1 MAAYAAVAVVL
12 REGGAGAE
20 VLFIER
26 AMRTHDPW
34 SGHMAFPGG
43 RLEDGDDSAR
53 TAACRETLEE
63 VGLELS
69 RAEYLGH
76 LCDLSGRSGAPKPMI
91 VSAHAFHLE
100 QDQSL
105 SLDPN
110 EVRSA
115 FWFPLSELR
124 NEARHTT
131 HRIPQIPDRS
141 FPAIVVG
148 EPASHFVW
156 GLTYRFLEE
165 MFTLMEHPLRER

>member
-1 MAAYAAVAVVL
+1 VALVL
-12 REGGAGAE
+12 REGSAGAE

-26 AMRTHDPW
+26 AMRPDDPW

-43 RLEDGDDSAR
+43 RLEGGDDSPR

-76 LCDLSGRSGAPKPMI
+76 LCDLTGRSGAPGTMI
-91 VSAHAFHLE
+91 VSAHAFHLAE
-100 QDQSL
+100 DQAL
-105 SLDPN
+105 ALDRN

-115 FWFPLSELR
+115 FWFPLAELR
-124 NEARHTT
+124 SEARRTT
-131 HRIPQIPDRS
+131 HRIREFPDRL

-148 EPASHFVW
+148 EPDRHFVW

-165 MFTLMEHPLRER
+165 MFSLLDQPLPKG